1 MKVIKELDTWLWLGV
16 LSFGFFLGYSFYC
29 TEHYDIIAGQFWVVS
44 MLCIGVSNI
53 IKHVELR
60 SLELQKFLLERTA
73 IVVVGEDMD
82 KIDC

>member
-1 MKVIKELDTWLWLGV
+1 VKVIKELDTWFWLGV

-60 SLELQKFLLERTA
+60 SLELQKFLLERPA
-73 IVVVGEDMD
+73 IIVVGEDTD
-82 KIDC
+82 KTD